1 MAVPVCRA
9 AVSGRGRVFPVR
21 GDLMDGPIRVLI
33 VDDHPVIRRGLREI
47 VTEDPDIVVGGE
59 ASSSGEAIRAVT
71 GERYD
76 VVLLDITM
84 PGRNGLETLRDI
96 KAVRPD
102 LPVLML
108 SMHPEDQYAL
118 RALKSGAAGYLTKD
132 SAPEELIGAIRKVTG
147 GGRYITGSL
156 AERLAD
162 EVGGGMDGKREPHE
176 LLSDRE
182 FLVLVE
188 IARGKSISAIA
199 DDLSLSVKTISTYRT
214 RILDKLGHS
223 STADLVRY
231 ALEHELIN

>member
-1 MAVPVCRA
+1 MA
-9 AVSGRGRVFPVR
+9 GQ
-21 GDLMDGPIRVLI
+21 INVLI

-47 VTEDPDIVVGGE
+47 VTEDPQIIVGGE
-59 ASSSGEAIRAVT
+59 AASSGEALQALT
-71 GERYD
+71 SQSFD

-84 PGRNGLETLRDI
+84 PGRTGLEALRDI
-96 KAVRPD
+96 KAVRPH

-132 SAPEELIGAIRKVTG
+132 SAPEELIGAIRKVNR

-162 EVGGGMDGKREPHE
+162 EVGSSMDGIRKPHE

-182 FLVLVE
+182 FLVLLE

-199 DDLSLSVKTISTYRT
+199 HDLSLSVKTVSTYRT
-214 RILDKLGHS
+214 RILSKLGYT

-231 ALEHELIN
+231 ALEHGLIQ